1 MLHPPLLLP
10 ASLLR
15 LLLRASM
22 TQYLLLETNHSLQP
36 SQARIQPVPDV
47 MALSVLLDQH
57 LPTFSTNWSI
67 EWQCIPLPHQK
78 EIAVIARLNVAQTHR
93 EGLGSGTDIS
103 SARSQALQDVFR
115 AFGID
120 TTPLW
125 VDYDAEEGANISE
138 LLDEWM
144 QELHEAIAV
153 FNANTT
159 ANTAQ
164 AATNTENTN
173 PSDPMETAKFHINEL
188 LEKLRESG
196 KGKEALTILAT
207 KGYGKTIEESRM
219 VYKQLKGILDK

>member
-125 VDYDAEEGANISE
+125 VDYDAEEGANIHD
-138 LLDEWM
+138 LLDEWT
-144 QELHEAIAV
+144 QELHEALTA
-153 FNANTT
+153 FNT
-159 ANTAQ
+159 NTAQ
-164 AATNTENTN
+164 TTAKTENAD